1 MNEIMYSK
9 SLSEEIYCEL
19 GKINYRRKRNWLHYG
34 YMFITKWKSEI
45 NIDINFDNVFLIFSL
60 VTNNIKV
67 KQFQFKL
74 FHQMLPTQIFSKIG
88 TKNVDLCSFCKCIT
102 DSILHYTWLCPIVK
116 SFWEQVKTWLGGFFA
131 ISIEFDLANTGFIEK
146 INDFQ
151 CQIIEFFIIFTNYY
165 LHVVR

>member
-34 YMFITKWKSEI
+34 YMFISKWESEI
-45 NIDINFDNVFLIFSL
+45 NIDINLDNVFLICSL
-60 VTNNIKV
+60 VTNNFKL

-74 FHQMLPTQIFSKIG
+74 FYQMLPTQIFSKIV

-102 DSILHYTWLCPIVK
+102 DSILHYTISYIGFRQVIRAHITCLC
-116 SFWEQVKTWLGGFFA
+116 
-131 ISIEFDLANTGFIEK
+131 FIFPEPK
-146 INDFQ
+146 AREIYNIDRLYEPV
-151 CQIIEFFIIFTNYY
+151 IP
-165 LHVVR
+165 V